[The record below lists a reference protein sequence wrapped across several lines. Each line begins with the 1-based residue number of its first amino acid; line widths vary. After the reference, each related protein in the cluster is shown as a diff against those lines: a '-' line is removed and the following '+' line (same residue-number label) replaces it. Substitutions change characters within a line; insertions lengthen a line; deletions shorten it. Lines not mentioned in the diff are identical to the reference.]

1 MKNNCSKDKGVYMLS
16 QVNLWLK
23 KRIQDDKKKGSNKN
37 LKIKGKYA
45 EELCKMSKKGA
56 VK

>member
-1 MKNNCSKDKGVYMLS
+1 MKLMKNNCSKDKGVYMVS

-23 KRIQDDKKKGSNKN
+23 KRIQDDKKKGIDKH

-45 EELCKMSKKGA
+45 
-56 VK
+56 